1 MSAIKAKRTEQRYER
16 ASRARDARF
25 DGVFFT
31 AVKTTG
37 IYCRSICPANQ
48 PLEKNV
54 EYHESAVS
62 AAQAGFRPCLRCR
75 PDSAPESSAW
85 LGTET
90 TFQRALSLIQQGALQ
105 QGSLVTLADRLG
117 VSDRYIRDLFQ
128 KNLGTSPIKYSVY
141 QQCLFA
147 KQLLHESDLS
157 ITEIAYASGFNSVR
171 RFNEAI
177 KQQLGLAPRQ
187 IRKSDKRSHGGIS
200 LKLYYRPPYAWQPLM
215 TFLQSRVIPG
225 LEWTEGDTYGRTF
238 TYQGAVG
245 YFTITAVPDKH
256 RFDLFINVN
265 NTQCLSQIVQR
276 IRLMFDVDAPIERI
290 DDALKTQVGSLI
302 NYQPGLRVP
311 GIWNSFEAGMRAIL
325 GQQISVV
332 AARNLVIAMVE
343 NLGQKVEFANT
354 PAQFLFPEPAA
365 VVDHSLDFFRMPQ
378 SRKDTIRRL
387 ADYFLENDAA
397 VDTRQENRSAR
408 SSKASRL
415 QRADNLE
422 RADNIDAWLDIKGIG
437 PWTVNYVKMR
447 ASKDPDIWLVGD
459 AGLKNALKGLDQTP
473 DLEKTKPWRSYL
485 TLQMWNQL

>member
-1 MSAIKAKRTEQRYER
+1 MSAIKAKKIEQLYKR
-16 ASRARDARF
+16 ARLARDARF

-37 IYCRSICPANQ
+37 IYCRSICPANP

-62 AAQAGFRPCLRCR
+62 AAHAGFRPCLRCR

-85 LGTET
+85 LGSET

-105 QGSLVTLADRLG
+105 QGSLVSLADRLG
-117 VSDRYIRDLFQ
+117 VSDRYLRDLFQ
-128 KNLGTSPIKYSVY
+128 QNLGTSPIKYSVY

-147 KQLLHESDLS
+147 KQLLHETDLA
-157 ITEIAYASGFNSVR
+157 ITDIAYAAGFNSVR

-177 KQQLGLAPRQ
+177 KQQLGLAPRE
-187 IRKSDKRSHGGIS
+187 IRKSDKNSSGGIS
-200 LKLYYRPPYAWQPLM
+200 LKLYYRPPYAWQQLM
-215 TFLQSRVIPG
+215 AFLQSRVIPG
-225 LEWTEGDTYGRTF
+225 LEWAEGNSYGRTF
-238 TYQGAVG
+238 SYKDAEGF
-245 YFTITAVPDKH
+245 FTISAVPDKH
-256 RFDLFINVN
+256 RFDLFISVN
-265 NTQCLSQIVQR
+265 NTQYLSQIVQR

-290 DDALKTQVGSLI
+290 DDVLQAQVGGLI

-325 GQQISVV
+325 GQQISVA
-332 AARNLVIAMVE
+332 AARKLVIAMVE
-343 NLGQKVEFANT
+343 NLGQPIEFAET

-387 ADYFLENDAA
+387 AEYFLKCEASEDI
-397 VDTRQENRSAR
+397 
-408 SSKASRL
+408 KASE
-415 QRADNLE
+415 D
-422 RADNIDAWLDIKGIG
+422 IDAWLDIKGIG
-437 PWTVNYVKMR
+437 PWTVNYVKVR

-459 AGLKNALKGLDQTP
+459 AGLKNALKGLDKMP
-473 DLEKTKPWRSYL
+473 DLEKAKPWRSYL